1 MIDNYNPF
9 SLASK
14 TVLVTGASSGI
25 GQETAIVCA
34 KLGAKVVIT
43 GRNEERLSETF
54 NALEGD
60 GHQMIVADLNK
71 DEDIDFLVREC
82 PILDGMVNNAGIS
95 KSKPIQ
101 FVKRSDLEEIFATNV
116 FGLTL
121 LVKGM
126 LKSKKIN
133 KNGSIVFT
141 SSLSSRM
148 TAAGL
153 SVYAATKAAVCG
165 LMRTCAIEL
174 GSKGIRSNAVLPGM
188 VETKLIHRGTYSEED
203 RQSDRNNYPLGR
215 YGKSEDI
222 AFGIAYLL
230 SDASKWITG
239 TELVIDG
246 GRSLK

>member
-1 MIDNYNPF
+1 
-9 SLASK
+9 
-14 TVLVTGASSGI
+14 
-25 GQETAIVCA
+25 
-34 KLGAKVVIT
+34 
-43 GRNEERLSETF
+43 
-54 NALEGD
+54 
-60 GHQMIVADLNK
+60 
-71 DEDIDFLVREC
+71 
-82 PILDGMVNNAGIS
+82 MVNNAGIS

-203 RQSDRNNYPLGR
+203 RQSDMNNYPLGR

>member
-1 MIDNYNPF
+1 MIETFNPF
-9 SLASK
+9 SLYSK
-14 TVLVTGASSGI
+14 TILVTGASSGI
-25 GQETAIVCA
+25 GKETAIACS
-34 KLGAKVVIT
+34 KLGARVVIT
-43 GRNEERLSETF
+43 GRNEERLRETY
-54 NALEGD
+54 NELEGK
-60 GHQMIVADLNK
+60 GHQMIPADLNT
-71 DEDIDFLVREC
+71 DDGINHIVREC
-82 PILDGMVNNAGIS
+82 PILDGMVNNAGVS

-101 FVKRSDLEEIFATNV
+101 FVKRGDLEEIFSTNV

-121 LVKGM
+121 LVKGI

-153 SVYAATKAAVCG
+153 SVYASTKAAVCG

-174 GSKGIRSNAVLPGM
+174 GPKGIRSNAVLPGM

-203 RQSDRNNYPLGR
+203 RLNDINNYPLGR
-215 YGKSEDI
+215 YGKPEDI

-230 SDASKWITG
+230 SDASIWVTG
-239 TELVIDG
+239 IELVIDG